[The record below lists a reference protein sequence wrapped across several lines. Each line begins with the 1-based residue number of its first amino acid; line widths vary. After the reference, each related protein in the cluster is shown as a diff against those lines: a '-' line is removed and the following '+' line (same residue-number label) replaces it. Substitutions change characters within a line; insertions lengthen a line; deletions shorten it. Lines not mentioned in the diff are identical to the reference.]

1 MEERRFMKSG
11 MSMKEWLPLVGI
23 AFSAFVF
30 NTSEFMPIALLVDIA
45 ADFQVSES
53 QAGILITAYA
63 WAVCVLSLPLMVFA
77 SRFGFRNLLLGL
89 VVLFGSCQVL
99 SALAPGYWTL
109 MAARIGVACAH
120 AVFWSIAS
128 PAAVRVVRVEHQ
140 PLALSA
146 IVAGSSVAMI
156 CGLPLG
162 RVVGLAL
169 GWRMTFF
176 CIAVVSFVVLVYL
189 AVVFPKVPAG
199 ERFCVRE
206 LPKLLKNPVLIGIYG
221 VTALMATAYY
231 TGYSYIEPFL
241 QQVGGFSDASITAV
255 LSIFGVAGIAGSVLF
270 ARLYVGQRR
279 RFAFLL
285 AVLCGIAAS
294 LLLMLPAAAG
304 FAAVASMCI
313 LWGVCATAFNVS
325 LQSEILKYAPE
336 GAAAVAMSIFSGIFN
351 LGIGGGS
358 AIGGVVS
365 SQTSIAWV
373 GVAGGLIGVLGVV
386 VCAMFLVPAMY
397 KMGAVSK

>member
-1 MEERRFMKSG
+1 MKNG
-11 MSMKEWLPLVGI
+11 MSAKELLPLTGI

-89 VVLFGSCQVL
+89 VALFGTCQVL

-128 PAAVRVVRVEHQ
+128 PAAVRVVRIEHQ
-140 PLALSA
+140 SLALSA
-146 IVAGSSVAMI
+146 IVTGSSVAMI

-176 CIAVVSFVVLVYL
+176 CIAVVFV
-189 AVVFPKVPAG
+189 
-199 ERFCVRE
+199 RRS
-206 LPKLLKNPVLIGIYG
+206 GI
-221 VTALMATAYY
+221 
-231 TGYSYIEPFL
+231 SCR
-241 QQVGGFSDASITAV
+241 GFSEGSRGRALFCPRAAEA
-255 LSIFGVAGIAGSVLF
+255 LEKPCPYGSVCCDCLD
-270 ARLYVGQRR
+270 GD
-279 RFAFLL
+279 
-285 AVLCGIAAS
+285 S
-294 LLLMLPAAAG
+294 LLYR
-304 FAAVASMCI
+304 V
-313 LWGVCATAFNVS
+313 
-325 LQSEILKYAPE
+325 
-336 GAAAVAMSIFSGIFN
+336 
-351 LGIGGGS
+351 
-358 AIGGVVS
+358 
-365 SQTSIAWV
+365 
-373 GVAGGLIGVLGVV
+373 
-386 VCAMFLVPAMY
+386 
-397 KMGAVSK
+397 